1 MARARGR
8 DGIYWVAL
16 ASLLGELA
24 LSPSMAFAGQ
34 YERAVSSLAQAS
46 YAYIK
51 VAYACRDILGSARYQ
66 EARIAVENAMRA
78 TGVPTN
84 VAMSAAARITSGAKS
99 STSPR
104 KKGDLS
110 RCVVDYFE
118 TKRRMV
124 GWRAKV
130 NAIGR

>member
-1 MARARGR
+1 
-8 DGIYWVAL
+8 
-16 ASLLGELA
+16 
-24 LSPSMAFAGQ
+24 
-34 YERAVSSLAQAS
+34 
-46 YAYIK
+46 
-51 VAYACRDILGSARYQ
+51 
-66 EARIAVENAMRA
+66 MRA

-99 STSPR
+99 SASPR